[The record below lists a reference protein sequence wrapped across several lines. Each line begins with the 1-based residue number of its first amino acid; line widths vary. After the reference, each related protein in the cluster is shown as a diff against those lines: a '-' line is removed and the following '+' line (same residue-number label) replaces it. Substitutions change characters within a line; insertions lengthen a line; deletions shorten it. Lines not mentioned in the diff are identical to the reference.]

1 MYGTFFFL
9 STSYKL
15 LLCSS
20 DNVCNYTLQCRQE
33 NMFFFLNLPI
43 TFGLTTKNNLV
54 FPSIVPPTIKVY
66 GQHNPSPTHYFR
78 SSIINSTQLLGLQ
91 GQEVI
96 PATQSFGYMYLILPC
111 NFAKIKYWIV
121 LFFPFILNQ

>member
-1 MYGTFFFL
+1 MCMVLFFL
-9 STSYKL
+9 STFYKL

-20 DNVCNYTLQCRQE
+20 DNVCNYTLQCGQE
-33 NMFFFLNLPI
+33 NMFFFLNLTI

-78 SSIINSTQLLGLQ
+78 SSIINSMHLLGLQ

-96 PATQSFGYMYLILPC
+96 PATQSFGYMYLILPR